1 MAKQTLIRSTILLS
15 FLVASIALPLQATE
29 LYDDRKVA
37 RIEIVLDSPDPS
49 AGFDAKY
56 LLSQMKTK
64 EGDEFSQLTFDSDL
78 KTLSDQYD
86 RVDPRVQLKDGQV
99 VISIHVT
106 AKPTIHNIYFEGN
119 KKFSTSTLRGE
130 LDVKPQTVF
139 NRQDFN
145 KSFNKLKAYYFKKGY
160 FEAQLDYTLT
170 QIPNSNQVDVDI
182 HIEEGRPGIIK
193 KIILQGFTKSEQ
205 NDITEQMY
213 LKKYNFLLSWITGA
227 GIYSDEAL
235 EQDRMTILNY
245 LQNKGY
251 ADARI
256 DIDMS
261 EDPESGKLILEITA
275 HRGAQYRIGQVTI
288 EGNSIIPTDT
298 LRKRVQVKDGS
309 IYSPDQIRD
318 SAQGMKD
325 LYGQKGYID
334 ASVQFETTLKE
345 EEPIFD
351 VNFTIEEGNQYKI
364 GLVHIFGNSS
374 TNSNVI
380 LRESLLVPGET
391 FDSRKLKATQQ
402 RLEAVGYFKTVNV
415 YAVRTVDDEDLGDNY
430 RDVYIEVEE
439 TSTGNVSLFMGF
451 SSVDDIFGGLD
462 LTERNFNIANIGSA
476 FKGNLSDLRGGGE
489 YFHIRG
495 TAGKKQYN
503 FLVSWL
509 NPYVY
514 DSLWRLGVE
523 LSQTYSIL
531 QHDAKVVTYGGSIY
545 TNYPLSAFWTAGMR
559 ERVRY
564 IHDKL
569 EVDALGKSDLA
580 KASLEASQ
588 KTFDQNGVISAFSG
602 NINYD
607 SLDNP
612 LKPHRGWRS
621 YLEAEVAGLGGRF
634 KFCKFTYTN
643 SIYFPLYRKGTLK
656 LRGDFKFILP
666 FANTHTPEPFANPA
680 KPATLDETY
689 VPYSERFFLGGDT
702 SMRGYKPWQFGDM
715 IALLN
720 DAGKRK
726 PTHTP
731 AGGLSSTYLSLE
743 YNQEIFRMLDVFVF
757 VDGGSL
763 KTSTFSMQDFR
774 ATAGGGLRIDIG
786 NRTPI
791 MLGWGYVFNDYD
803 RKHKKQPFFFSMGGQ
818 F

>member
-1 MAKQTLIRSTILLS
+1 MTKQPLIRSAILLS
-15 FLVASIALPLQATE
+15 FLIASVALPLHGTE
-29 LYDDRKVA
+29 LYDDKKVS
-37 RIEIVLDSPDPS
+37 RIEIVIDSADPS
-49 AGFDAKY
+49 AGFDPKP

-64 EGDEFSQLTFDSDL
+64 EGDEFSQLTFDNDL
-78 KTLSDQYD
+78 KALSDQYD
-86 RVDPRVQLKDGQV
+86 RVDPSIQLRDGQV

-106 AKPTIHNIYFEGN
+106 AKPVIHSIEFSGN
-119 KKFSTSTLRGE
+119 KKFSTSTLKSE
-130 LDVKPQTVF
+130 LDVSTQTIF
-139 NRQDFN
+139 NRQEFN

-160 FEAQLDYTLT
+160 FEAQLDYTIT
-170 QIPNSNQVDVDI
+170 PIPNSNQVDIEI

-193 KIILQGFTKSEQ
+193 RIILQGFTKSEQ

-213 LKKYNFLLSWITGA
+213 LKHYNFLMSWATGA

-245 LQNKGY
+245 LHNKGY

-256 DIDMS
+256 DIEMT
-261 EDPESGKLILEITA
+261 EDAPSGKLILEITA
-275 HRGAQYRIGQVTI
+275 HRGAQYHIGQTNI
-288 EGNSIIPTDT
+288 EGNSLISTED
-298 LRKRVQVKDGS
+298 LRKRLLIQDGG
-309 IYSPDQIRD
+309 IYAPDQIRD

-334 ASVQFETTLKE
+334 ASVQYETTLKE
-345 EEPIFD
+345 EEPVFD
-351 VNFTIEEGNQYKI
+351 VSFTIEEGSEYKI
-364 GLVHIFGNSS
+364 GLIHIFGNTS
-374 TNSNVI
+374 TKNNVI

-415 YAVRTVDDEDLGDNY
+415 YAVRTSDDEELGANY

-451 SSVDDIFGGLD
+451 SSMDDVFGGLD
-462 LTERNFNIANIGSA
+462 LTERNFCLANIGSA
-476 FKGNLSDLRGGGE
+476 LKGKLSALRGGGE

-503 FLVSWL
+503 VLVSWL
-509 NPYVY
+509 NPYVN

-531 QHDAKVVTYGGSIY
+531 QHDAKVVTYGGSVY
-545 TNYPLSAFWTAGMR
+545 TNYPLSTFWTAGMR
-559 ERVRY
+559 QRVRH
-564 IHDKL
+564 INDKL
-569 EVDALGKSDLA
+569 EFHAVGDSELA
-580 KASLEASQ
+580 EKSLEVAK
-588 KTFDQNGVISAFSG
+588 KTFDQEGLISAFSG

-612 LKPHRGWRS
+612 NKPHRGWRS
-621 YLEAEVAGLGGRF
+621 YLESEIAGVGGRF
-634 KFCKFTYTN
+634 YFCKFSYTN
-643 SIYFPLYRKGTLK
+643 SIYFPVYRRGTLK
-656 LRGDFKFILP
+656 LRGDFKFIVP
-666 FANTHTPEPFANPA
+666 FGSTHTPTPFTPVDNPQ
-680 KPATLDETY
+680 KITDTY

-702 SMRGYKPWQFGDM
+702 SMRGYKPWQFGPM
-715 IALLN
+715 IELLN
-720 DAGKRK
+720 DEGVPV

-731 AGGLSSTYLSLE
+731 VGGLSSTYLSLE
-743 YNQEIFRMLDVFVF
+743 YNQEIFRMLDVFAF
-757 VDGGSL
+757 VDAGSIR
-763 KTSTFSMQDFR
+763 TSVFSMNDFR

-791 MLGWGYVFNDYD
+791 MVGWGYVFDNYD